1 MTAVTD
7 AFIDDCGFRMF
18 DLDEIARTMVMAD
31 HPRGGAY
38 AIKGN
43 KRERMAKYGN
53 AVTPPASQLIL
64 SRVAESLGGG
74 FTILDLFC
82 GAGGSAIGAVAA
94 GGELV
99 LGVNH
104 WRSAVED
111 HADNFPEAEHDCADV
126 SALTTSQIRR
136 YPDADVLWASPECT
150 NHSLAKGARRRKP
163 QAASLFD
170 DGPAGDD
177 EQDRSRATMWDVCRF
192 AEQKLLR
199 GRPFKAIVVENV
211 VDAFKWGANDDGQI
225 FAAWRMALEAM
236 GYEAE
241 IVWLNSMFAW
251 PTPQSRDRMY
261 VVYWLK
267 GIRRPNLEIE
277 PVAWCP
283 TCELVVNGHRVWKK
297 PDSPVHTRQGKP
309 TGAKYG
315 QQYLFACPDC
325 RSIVLPA
332 VFPAASAIDF
342 SIDAP
347 RIGDR
352 SKPLAVNTFER
363 IRRGLERLLGEPF
376 AIRLTHGGNPK
387 PLTLPIVTLTQRHD
401 LAMVMPIAGNTF
413 ERTPGNRARDAQTT
427 PGDTLHRTLDRALVL
442 ANRAHNVPRDA
453 ELSPTQTATTAEGG
467 CGIGV
472 VHLRNHQ
479 DMRRL
484 EDPLGTVS
492 AGGGHHGL
500 ILRNNGKPSKTGW
513 QATPLSEPTRT
524 LTDRCHQSLV
534 VPYGRTTEPRST
546 GEPLPTQMTRD
557 RFALLVP
564 ASSSGATR
572 NPHTQPSFV
581 QVTETRPSLLEI
593 PEIV

>member
-1 MTAVTD
+1 VTAVSD
-7 AFIDDCGFRMF
+7 AFIDSCGFRMF
-18 DLDEIARTMVMAD
+18 ELPEIARTMVMAE
-31 HPRGGAY
+31 HPRGGGY
-38 AIKGN
+38 AVSGN

-53 AVTPPASQLIL
+53 AVTPPASRLIL
-64 SRVAESLGGG
+64 ERLTDVLGGG

-111 HADNFPEAEHDCADV
+111 HADNFPEADHDCADV
-126 SALTTSQIRR
+126 SALSTAQIRR

-163 QAASLFD
+163 QAASLFE

-199 GRPFKAIVVENV
+199 GHPFKAIVVENV
-211 VDAFKWGANDDGQI
+211 VDAFKWGANDNGLL
-225 FAAWRMALEAM
+225 FAAWRTALESM
-236 GYEAE
+236 GYRVE

-261 VVYWLK
+261 VVFTLQGVRK
-267 GIRRPNLEIE
+267 PNLEVE

-283 TCELVVNGHRVWKK
+283 SCEFVVNGRRVWKK

-325 RSIVLPA
+325 HCIVLPA

-342 SIDAP
+342 EIDAP

-352 SKPLAVNTFER
+352 SRPLAPNTYER
-363 IRRGLERLLGEPF
+363 IRRGLERLLDEPF
-376 AIRLTHGGNPK
+376 AIRLLQGGTPK

-401 LAMVMPIAGNTF
+401 LAMVFPIAGNTF
-413 ERTPGNRARDAQTT
+413 ERTPGNRARDADTQ
-427 PGDTLHRTLDRALVL
+427 PGDVVHTTLDRALVL
-442 ANRAHNVPRDA
+442 ANRAHGVPKDPDV
-453 ELSPTQTATTAEGG
+453 SPTETATTAHGG
-467 CGIGV
+467 GLGV
-472 VHLRNHQ
+472 VHLRRNG
-479 DMRRL
+479 DVRGL
-484 EDPLGTVS
+484 EEAVGTLS
-492 AGGGHHGL
+492 ARGFHHGV
-500 ILRNNGKPSKTGW
+500 IVRNNTARGDQGQMS
-513 QATPLSEPTRT
+513 TPDHEPFRT
-524 LTDRCHQSLV
+524 LTAACHQSLV
-534 VPYGRTTEPRST
+534 VPYQSEPHAAD
-546 GEPLPTQMTRD
+546 EPAKTLTTRD
-557 RFALLVP
+557 RLALLVP
-564 ASSSGATR
+564 PSSNGSCRDA
-572 NPHTQPSFV
+572 HTEPSVV
-581 QVTETRPSLLEI
+581 QVTETRPSLVEV
-593 PEIV
+593 PE